1 MKDKLLLETVLGVE
15 LYDPVDRCLFYTG
28 MNCWSC
34 FGDHIYFASDKG
46 SFAFTSVIFYGNE
59 WSLLLFDVLLFAIV
73 DLIAQNYVMA
83 AIITY
88 IIGWVSSKYIA
99 INFFTFGILIFC
111 AGRPIEI
118 LTI

>member
-28 MNCWSC
+28 MN
-34 FGDHIYFASDKG
+34 FVNNLEYVKLDHLISDKG

-59 WSLLLFDVLLFAIV
+59 WSLLLFDMLLFAIV
-73 DLIAQNYVMA
+73 DLIAQNYVLA

-88 IIGWVSSKYIA
+88 IIGWVSNK
-99 INFFTFGILIFC
+99 IL
-111 AGRPIEI
+111 
-118 LTI
+118 